1 MSKENVEMIRGLYAA
16 FAKGDVPTV
25 LGKLDSNIVWNEADS
40 SPYADG
46 NPYIGPDRIA
56 QGVFTRL
63 GSDWESFS
71 AVPEEALDAGET
83 VVILGNY
90 NGTFKKNGNELN
102 AQFAHVWRVK
112 NGKVTGFQQYTDT
125 AQYQSVTDQD

>member
-16 FAKGDVPTV
+16 FAKGDVPAV

-71 AVPEEALDAGET
+71 VVPEEALDAGET

-90 NGTFKKNGNELN
+90 NGTFKKNG
-102 AQFAHVWRVK
+102 
-112 NGKVTGFQQYTDT
+112 
-125 AQYQSVTDQD
+125 